1 MALRKHKPL
10 HKLTNAEL
18 AEKLN
23 EVSEYS
29 VLSDL
34 SKQILMQAIHRLE
47 QSPGVLIN
55 ADDSQADS

>member
-1 MALRKHKPL
+1 MTLKHKPL

-23 EVSEYS
+23 NVVEYS

-34 SKQILMQAIHRLE
+34 SKQILVQAIHRFE
-47 QSPGVLIN
+47 QSPGVLVD
-55 ADDSQADS
+55 AKESPVDG

>member
-1 MALRKHKPL
+1 MTLRKNKPL

-23 EVSEYS
+23 DVSEYS

-34 SKQILMQAIHRLE
+34 SKQILMQAISRLE
-47 QSPGVLIN
+47 RSQGALTDAKEPA
-55 ADDSQADS
+55 ADD